1 MDTNLSAVERQ
12 TARIT
17 NAGPQRAKLHSVEQ
31 VREQAELLARR
42 ASAASPDVEI
52 WPQPQTSTPLPA
64 GQASRQE
71 AFNTALE
78 QAGQDTTLV
87 LDLQ

>member
-64 GQASRQE
+64 GGAGQASRQE
-71 AFNTALE
+71 AFNTALA
-78 QAGQDTTLV
+78 QAGQDTTSV
-87 LDLQ
+87 